1 MENPVA
7 DPGPAG
13 VQALVPT
20 REVFQASV
28 QEFGGEVHFQR
39 RCFPLVKIVA
49 SYHALLNSDLKIIS
63 TNWFTF
69 TVGFVQQYTCSVL
82 CVLLVKK

>member
-13 VQALVPT
+13 VQALVPA

-39 RCFPLVKIVA
+39 RRFPLVKTVA
-49 SYHALLNSDLKIIS
+49 SYHALLYSDLKFIS
-63 TNWFTF
+63 NWFTYRWGLYNSLLA
-69 TVGFVQQYTCSVL
+69 VS
-82 CVLLVKK
+82 CVT

>member
-20 REVFQASV
+20 REVFQASM
-28 QEFGGEVHFQR
+28 QEFGGEVDFQR
-39 RCFPLVKIVA
+39 RCFTLVKIVA
-49 SYHALLNSDLKIIS
+49 SYHALLHGDLKIVS
-63 TNWFTF
+63 TYLVCLQWGFT
-69 TVGFVQQYTCSVL
+69 TVLAVSCVTC
-82 CVLLVKK
+82 